1 MSRARSL
8 QPRESKRTLAGGL
21 GLVLAAAYFYAG
33 NVNAPA
39 RLVQNPSDSH
49 GSPMLVVTAP
59 YVLQGKSEN
68 ASRRAAAR
76 RKASTAT
83 AWTSARE
90 A

>member
-1 MSRARSL
+1 MSARVL
-8 QPRESKRTLAGGL
+8 TLAQRKRTLAAAL
-21 GLVLAAAYFYAG
+21 GLVLAASFIYAG
-33 NVNAPA
+33 NVNMPA
-39 RLVQNPSDSH
+39 RLSQHPSDSH

-59 YVLQGKSEN
+59 AAVRAKGEN
-68 ASRRAAAR
+68 ASRRAEAR